1 MAASDDETRLPIL
14 EKLTSDAEAHA
25 RSTTRV
31 RRSFTGLVATVLVSA
46 VLAFG
51 WSLPSKPDP
60 PLQDA
65 PHDFSGDLLMR
76 CETSTLLQPLDHFGA
91 SPTAASFQ
99 QRYFT
104 CGEFFDA
111 ASGPIFFY
119 TGGHADVEL
128 FLNTTGA
135 MWEAAPAAQ
144 ALLVFAE
151 HRFFGASIPSSSSS
165 LDHLSTAQAL
175 ADYANVITA
184 LLARFGH
191 RPVVAFGGGYG
202 GLLASWLRLK
212 FPHLVIGAVAS
223 SAPLLAFDADVDH
236 EAFARTV
243 TYVASPVAGAH
254 PNCIPNIRALWPKL
268 TAAATSSIGY
278 AQLAAA
284 FRLCP
289 SSQHPLST
297 SLVSWITTAFEG
309 LAVHNHPFA
318 TASLPG
324 HPMRAA
330 CAHLA
335 HDWYA
340 ESSDSELYAAV
351 REAVGVYYNA
361 SGDVPCFDLNNDRDD
376 QAERRRK
383 GVLYEYLACTELYT
397 PRDYAGG
404 DDDMFPPQRHNETAD
419 AMRCLQ
425 TWGVQL
431 RPFGAHTMYGGRAGL
446 EAATNL
452 VLTNGDMDPW
462 SHSGVLQSLAPS
474 VVAVRIPKGTHQSD
488 LYFHDATDSDD
499 LKSARSVVRAHVQHW
514 LTAFSKQ

>member
-1 MAASDDETRLPIL
+1 MASDDETRLPIL

-31 RRSFTGLVATVLVSA
+31 RRSFTSLVAIVLVSA

-51 WSLPSKPDP
+51 WSLPAKPDP

-65 PHDFSGDLLMR
+65 RHDFSGDLRSR
-76 CETSTLLQPLDHFGA
+76 CETNTLLQPLDHFGA
-91 SPTAASFQ
+91 SANAASFE
-99 QRYFT
+99 QRYLT
-104 CGEFFDA
+104 CSEFFDA
-111 ASGPIFFY
+111 TNGPIFFY
-119 TGGHADVEL
+119 TGGNANVEV

-135 MWEAAPAAQ
+135 MWEAAPVAN

-151 HRFFGASIPSSSSS
+151 HRFFGTSIPSSSSS
-165 LDHLSTAQAL
+165 THALDHLSTAQAL

-202 GLLASWLRLK
+202 GLLATWLRLK

-223 SAPLLAFDADVDH
+223 SAPLLAFEANVDAT
-236 EAFARTV
+236 AFARTV

-254 PNCIPNIRALWPKL
+254 PNCIPNVRALWPQL
-268 TAAATSSIGY
+268 TAAAHSSSGRT
-278 AQLAAA
+278 QLAAA

-289 SSQHPLST
+289 GISPSSS
-297 SLVSWITTAFEG
+297 SLVAWITTAFEA
-309 LAVHNHPFA
+309 LAVHNHPFP
-318 TASLPG
+318 TAGLPG

-335 HDWYA
+335 HDYYA
-340 ESSDSELYAAV
+340 GRSDLELYAAV
-351 REAVGVYYNA
+351 RDAVGVYYNA
-361 SGDVPCFDLNNDRDD
+361 SGDVPCFDLGNDHG
-376 QAERRRK
+376 ERRQNVFK
-383 GVLYEYLACTELYT
+383 YLKCTELYT

-404 DDDMFPPQRHNETAD
+404 DDDMFPPQRHNETTD

-425 TWGVQL
+425 TWGVDL
-431 RPFGAHTMYGGRAGL
+431 RPFYAHTMYGGRAGL

-452 VLTNGDMDPW
+452 VLTNGDLDPW
-462 SHSGVLQSLAPS
+462 SNSGILQSLSQS
-474 VVAVRIPKGTHQSD
+474 VVAVRIPKGAHQSD

-499 LKSARSVVRAHVQHW
+499 LASARAVVRAHVQHW
-514 LTAFSKQ
+514 LTTFSKH